1 MIRESELNK
10 IVTLS
15 MLLSLSIVLQIVEGL
30 IPIPFLIPGIKL
42 GLANIIIIIILY
54 KYGYKYAITI
64 GLLRVIIASM
74 LRNGF
79 GINFIFSI
87 VGVLMSITI
96 MNIFIKKSKLSMI
109 GVSMAG
115 SNFHIIGQLIMASLI
130 YKSNIFYITHLPI
143 MLIISLITGFI
154 IGELSN
160 KLYEEAKL

>member
-42 GLANIIIIIILY
+42 GLANIIVIIILY

-64 GLLRVIIASM
+64 GLLRVIVASM

-87 VGVLMSITI
+87 AGVLMSITI

-115 SNFHIIGQLIMASLI
+115 SNFHIIAQLIMASLI